1 MTGTA
6 DDPRPVEELNDDEL
20 DPAIPA
26 HRAERNIRWCEDYL
40 YLPEGKFVGQPLRM
54 AEFMK
59 QDFRAI
65 YGNEHTTRRALISRG
80 RKNAKSVECACI
92 VLLHLCG
99 PEYRPNGSIYSCA
112 QSRDQA
118 GIIFDRASKMVKLSP
133 VLRRVVKIRESAKEL
148 RCPGVGTMYKALSA
162 ETSTAFGLSPV
173 LTIHDEL
180 GQVKGPRFALYEA
193 METATAAQEQPL
205 TVVISTQAPSDSDL
219 LSLLIDD
226 ALTGA
231 DPRTVIR

>member
-65 YGNEHTTRRALISRG
+65 YGNEHATRRALISRG
-80 RKNAKSVECACI
+80 RKNAK
-92 VLLHLCG
+92 
-99 PEYRPNGSIYSCA
+99 
-112 QSRDQA
+112 
-118 GIIFDRASKMVKLSP
+118 
-133 VLRRVVKIRESAKEL
+133 
-148 RCPGVGTMYKALSA
+148 
-162 ETSTAFGLSPV
+162 
-173 LTIHDEL
+173 
-180 GQVKGPRFALYEA
+180 
-193 METATAAQEQPL
+193 ATALDTPIPTPSGWRTMADIQPG
-205 TVVISTQAPSDSDL
+205 DL
-219 LSLLIDD
+219 VFGSNGLPVKVTAVSEIFYKPCY
-226 ALTGA
+226 AVG
-231 DPRTVIR
+231 